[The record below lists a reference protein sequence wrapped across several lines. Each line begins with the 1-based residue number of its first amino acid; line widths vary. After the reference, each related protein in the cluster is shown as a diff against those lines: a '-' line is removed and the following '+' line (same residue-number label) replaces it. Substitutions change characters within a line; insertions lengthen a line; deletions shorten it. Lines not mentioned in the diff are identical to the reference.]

1 MSTFHMSSSLC
12 CVPNAASEFA
22 KPRGAGLGGQPLS
35 APAHGW
41 HSCRRRPPAALAWP
55 SQTQLVLL
63 ACAGGA
69 AGAGPRALGLAC
81 GPVCPGGLAVSQW
94 VVDSSGWVSRAPL
107 QPLLSSWLCWLL
119 KGLGGSQCSS
129 PSCSLSADWRQQ
141 AILSLQTYLLVPK
154 HHPVCSLPLSSV
166 LSLVSS
172 LQPPAPLDFT
182 LPSIRL
188 PRALTRSAQ
197 HSGSPQPTCPPPPLL
212 TSGPRPHFL
221 PASISCLPRP
231 HRVIAPFQPPL
242 PISVSC
248 VLSWAAPSQ
257 LPVQC
262 TGGPRCSL
270 FCLAGESSEP
280 SALLS

>member
-1 MSTFHMSSSLC
+1 MSSSLC

-55 SQTQLVLL
+55 GQTQLVLL

-129 PSCSLSADWRQQ
+129 PSCSLSANWRQR

-154 HHPVCSLPLSSV
+154 HPVCSLPLSSV

-182 LPSIRL
+182 LRSIRFHPAPPCLDAVCTAQREPPAHL
-188 PRALTRSAQ
+188 PS
-197 HSGSPQPTCPPPPLL
+197 SSPSHLW
-212 TSGPRPHFL
+212 S
-221 PASISCLPRP
+221 S
-231 HRVIAPFQPPL
+231 APFSSCFHLLPPTSSSGYR
-242 PISVSC
+242 PVS
-248 VLSWAAPSQ
+248 AATSH
-257 LPVQC
+257 L
-262 TGGPRCSL
+262 R
-270 FCLAGESSEP
+270 
-280 SALLS
+280 